1 MALGKGVLKGDRP
14 AGVERYGR
22 AMSGSGYR
30 EQAGAW
36 ARVARAAA
44 RVHGAGGGAP
54 EANGDL
60 FDAIELAATHGRL
73 DLGELV
79 DAYLAGAPDLDV
91 GEAWGDVEAYLER
104 VAHQQEFQLDAAFK
118 RAQSRPRL
126 LDWPRQLRLRVD
138 AHGLALAEQRA
149 FGGHADEI
157 EQSRLAV
164 VELLE
169 RAKAADATEEQLD
182 AFLRELRIEQCDLL
196 GVVDAA
202 GWIAR
207 ERAARAMSGQVA
219 LPGRSWATVEEI
231 ACDRGVPPTVAQ
243 RLIRE
248 ALQRGLLAAEPRR
261 GVVVTAA
268 GSAWLWQRQ
277 ESIRAGNTGR

>member
-1 MALGKGVLKGDRP
+1 
-14 AGVERYGR
+14 
-22 AMSGSGYR
+22 MSGSGYR

-36 ARVARAAA
+36 ACVARASA
-44 RVHGAGGGAP
+44 RVHGARGGAP
-54 EANGDL
+54 DANRDL

-138 AHGLALAEQRA
+138 AHDLALAEHHA
-149 FGGHADEI
+149 FGGQGEEI

-196 GVVDAA
+196 SVVETA

-207 ERAARAMSGQVA
+207 ERARCATSGQVA
-219 LPGRSWATVEEI
+219 LPGRSWATAQEI
-231 ACDRGVPPTVAQ
+231 ARDRGVPPTSPSGSFAKHSSVGCWPPSST
-243 RLIRE
+243 E
-248 ALQRGLLAAEPRR
+248 A
-261 GVVVTAA
+261 
-268 GSAWLWQRQ
+268 
-277 ESIRAGNTGR
+277 

>member
-1 MALGKGVLKGDRP
+1 
-14 AGVERYGR
+14 
-22 AMSGSGYR
+22 MSSSDYR
-30 EQAGAW
+30 QQAGAW
-36 ARVARAAA
+36 ARVARASA

-54 EANGDL
+54 EANRDL

-79 DAYLAGAPDLDV
+79 DAYRAGAADLDV

-104 VAHQQEFQLDAAFK
+104 VAHQQEFQLEAAFK
-118 RAQSRPRL
+118 RAQRPPRL
-126 LDWPRQLRLRVD
+126 LDWPRQLRLRVA
-138 AHGLALAEQRA
+138 AHDLALAEHRA
-149 FGGHADEI
+149 FGGQGEEI

-164 VELLE
+164 VELLD
-169 RAKAADATEEQLD
+169 RAKAGDDATEEQLD

-196 GVVDAA
+196 SVVDAA

-207 ERAARAMSGQVA
+207 ERARCATSGQAA
-219 LPGRSWATVEEI
+219 LPGRSWATAQEI
-231 ACDRGVPPTVAQ
+231 ARDRGVPTDVAQ
-243 RLIRE
+243 GPIRE

-268 GSAWLWQRQ
+268 GSAWVRQRQ
-277 ESIRAGNTGR
+277 VSMRA